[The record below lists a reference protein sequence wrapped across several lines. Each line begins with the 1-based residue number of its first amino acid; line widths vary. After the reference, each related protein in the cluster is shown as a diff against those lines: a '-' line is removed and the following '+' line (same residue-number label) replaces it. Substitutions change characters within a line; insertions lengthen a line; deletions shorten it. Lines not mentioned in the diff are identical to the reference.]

1 MKLLL
6 ISNSTN
12 YKESY
17 LAWCQPQI
25 IRFCRKHGITP
36 GSKLIFIPF
45 AGVKI
50 QGKLFPES
58 YQIYSSTVANE
69 FQKMGFADMQSIHN
83 YDDKKQAIA
92 EADGIVVG
100 GGNTFH
106 LVAELHHYDL
116 MQAIADKVKAG
127 TPYIGWSAGANIA
140 CPTLCTTNDMP
151 IVQPKSFHT
160 LHLVPF
166 QINPHYIDPYSEC
179 IKDLLHHGGESRMDR
194 LNEYMVVNPDSV
206 VVGLREASALWVED
220 EKATLKGASKMVVF
234 AGYGAQEKEFEPE
247 SDVSFLLK

>member
-25 IRFCRKHGITP
+25 IQFCRKHGITP
-36 GSKLIFIPF
+36 NSRLIFVPF

-50 QGKLFPES
+50 QGKILPES
-58 YQIYSSTVANE
+58 YQIYSSTVRDE
-69 FQKMGFADMQSIHN
+69 FEKMGFPHMHSIHDC
-83 YDDKKQAIA
+83 DDKKQAVA
-92 EADGIVVG
+92 EADCVIVG

-106 LVAELHHYDL
+106 LVAELHRYDL
-116 MQAIADKVKAG
+116 MQAIADKVRTG
-127 TPYIGWSAGANIA
+127 MPYIGWSAGANIA

-151 IVQPKSFHT
+151 IVQPKSFDT

-166 QINPHYIDPYSEC
+166 QINPHYMDPYSDY
-179 IKDLLHHGGESRMDR
+179 IKDMLRHGGESRMDR
-194 LNEYMVVNPDSV
+194 LNEYMAINPGTV
-206 VVGLREASALWVED
+206 VVGLRETSAMWVEN
-220 EKATLKGASKMVVF
+220 EKMTLRGVTKMVVF
-234 AGYGAQEKEFEPE
+234 SGYGEPEKEFEPE